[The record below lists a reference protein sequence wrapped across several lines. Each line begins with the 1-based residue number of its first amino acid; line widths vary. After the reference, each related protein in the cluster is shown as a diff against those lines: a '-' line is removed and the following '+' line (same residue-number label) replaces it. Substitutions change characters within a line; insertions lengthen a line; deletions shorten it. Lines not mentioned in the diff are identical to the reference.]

1 MGLIII
7 NKKCRW
13 SVPSS
18 DSSKYWSREP
28 THATN
33 ASDHDLKNIFR
44 KVQQKNVK
52 RSAMKSKHTQAR
64 HRKKWDKNLYLFTPA
79 RDLTILFRT
88 KELSSLWNLISQQNS
103 KKLSELFPGQ
113 WQFLILDNDVLW
125 SSIHR
130 RPLTQTQCSHHQ
142 RSSAG
147 HHMWHMSWYHI
158 VRRPWHGMMSQVSP
172 DLLTPHSTSQWPPAS
187 GQTGPSVKSDPI
199 SKPFVKTF
207 YVQQFLFVFV
217 VRHSSSVPHVPWLGH
232 RGQKSRVSS
241 ENVTPGQIFIE
252 TRS

>member
-1 MGLIII
+1 MSLIII

-13 SVPSS
+13 SVPGS

-88 KELSSLWNLISQQNS
+88 KELRYCSLWNLISQQNS

-142 RSSAG
+142 RSQVTSAG

-172 DLLTPHSTSQWPPAS
+172 DLLTPHSIP
-187 GQTGPSVKSDPI
+187 GSDHQP
-199 SKPFVKTF
+199 VAR
-207 YVQQFLFVFV
+207 QGRL
-217 VRHSSSVPHVPWLGH
+217 
-232 RGQKSRVSS
+232 
-241 ENVTPGQIFIE
+241 
-252 TRS
+252 

>member
-13 SVPSS
+13 SVPGS

-88 KELSSLWNLISQQNS
+88 KELRYCSLWNLISQQNS

-113 WQFLILDNDVLW
+113 WQFLILDNDILW
-125 SSIHR
+125 SSKHR
-130 RPLTQTQCSHHQ
+130 GPPHRPSVPRIPPSL
-142 RSSAG
+142 
-147 HHMWHMSWYHI
+147 WHMSWYHI
-158 VRRPWHGMMSQVSP
+158 PSYCKTNKHNSKT
-172 DLLTPHSTSQWPPAS
+172 LLSLLRFLMH
-187 GQTGPSVKSDPI
+187 QT
-199 SKPFVKTF
+199 
-207 YVQQFLFVFV
+207 L
-217 VRHSSSVPHVPWLGH
+217 H
-232 RGQKSRVSS
+232 R
-241 ENVTPGQIFIE
+241 
-252 TRS
+252 